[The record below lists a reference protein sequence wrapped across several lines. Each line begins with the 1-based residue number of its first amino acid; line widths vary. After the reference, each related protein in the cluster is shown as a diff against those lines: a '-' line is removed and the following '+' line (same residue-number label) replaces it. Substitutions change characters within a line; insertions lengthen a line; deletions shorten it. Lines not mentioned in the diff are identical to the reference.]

1 VTRVILAVDDDP
13 TQLALIETACGTLEF
28 ADISILTAETLTEGI
43 RALDEHTIDLVVTDH
58 FLPDGTGLD
67 LVDHLQTLN
76 PDVPIIVM
84 TAYESASAAVEFLK
98 RGAADYLTKP
108 LKGVD
113 IQHSILRTLQAYA
126 EREDEAAVFDRLPQL
141 RTGSVILESRSEKM
155 RGVMSVIARAAAG
168 TASVLI
174 EGESGTGKEVVARAL
189 HEASPRHEGP
199 FVVVN
204 CAALPEGLIESEL
217 FGSRKGAYTG
227 SVADRRGRFEEAD
240 GGTLFIDEV
249 GEIPLSTQVKLL
261 RALQFRTIEPVGSN
275 ESVSFDARIVAAT
288 NRRLSE
294 LVTAGIFRQDLFYRL
309 RVIGVTLPPLRERKD
324 DIPVFLDIFL
334 ERFAAE
340 NGKNLRGFTREAFE
354 RLMRHDYP
362 GNIRE
367 LENTVESAVV
377 LSRSSFIS
385 TSDLPDH
392 IRPSGTD
399 TQNEGK
405 PSNTLDERLQNVER
419 EIIQEALHA
428 ADGNQSEAA
437 RLLGIGE
444 RRLRSRLERLG
455 LKRG

>member
-1 VTRVILAVDDDP
+1 
-13 TQLALIETACGTLEF
+13 
-28 ADISILTAETLTEGI
+28 
-43 RALDEHTIDLVVTDH
+43 
-58 FLPDGTGLD
+58 
-67 LVDHLQTLN
+67 
-76 PDVPIIVM
+76 
-84 TAYESASAAVEFLK
+84 
-98 RGAADYLTKP
+98 
-108 LKGVD
+108 
-113 IQHSILRTLQAYA
+113 
-126 EREDEAAVFDRLPQL
+126 
-141 RTGSVILESRSEKM
+141 
-155 RGVMSVIARAAAG
+155 
-168 TASVLI
+168 
-174 EGESGTGKEVVARAL
+174 
-189 HEASPRHEGP
+189 
-199 FVVVN
+199 VVN

-261 RALQFRTIEPVGSN
+261 RALQFKRIEPVGSN

-288 NRRLSE
+288 NRRLSD
-294 LVTAGIFRQDLFYRL
+294 LVTEGNFRQDLFYRL
-309 RVIGVTLPPLRERKD
+309 RVIAVTLPPLRERKE

-340 NGKNLRGFTREAFE
+340 NEKDLRGFTREAFE

-377 LSRSSFIS
+377 LSRSSFVG

-392 IRPSGTD
+392 IRASGADYPETA
-399 TQNEGK
+399 E
-405 PSNTLDERLQNVER
+405 PWNTLDERLQNVER
-419 EIIQEALHA
+419 EIIQEALRA
-428 ADGNQSEAA
+428 AGGNQSEAA

>member
-1 VTRVILAVDDDP
+1 MTRVILAVDDDP
-13 TQLALIETACGTLEF
+13 TQLALIETACGSLEF
-28 ADISILTAETLTEGI
+28 ADIKILTAETLTDGI

-67 LVDHLQTLN
+67 LVDHLQSLN
-76 PDVPIIVM
+76 PDVPVIVM
-84 TAYESASAAVEFLK
+84 TAHDSASAAVEFLK

-126 EREDEAAVFDRLPQL
+126 EREDEAAVFGSLPQL

-168 TASVLI
+168 SASVLI

-261 RALQFRTIEPVGSN
+261 RALQFKRIEPVGSN

-288 NRRLSE
+288 NRRLWD
-294 LVTAGIFRQDLFYRL
+294 LVTEGVFRQDLFYRL
-309 RVIGVTLPPLRERKD
+309 RVIAVTLPPLRERKE

-340 NGKNLRGFTREAFE
+340 NGKDLRGFTREAFE

-377 LSRSSFIS
+377 LSRSSFVG

-392 IRPSGTD
+392 IRASGADYPETA
-399 TQNEGK
+399 E

-419 EIIQEALHA
+419 EIIQEALQA
-428 ADGNQSEAA
+428 AGGNQSEAA